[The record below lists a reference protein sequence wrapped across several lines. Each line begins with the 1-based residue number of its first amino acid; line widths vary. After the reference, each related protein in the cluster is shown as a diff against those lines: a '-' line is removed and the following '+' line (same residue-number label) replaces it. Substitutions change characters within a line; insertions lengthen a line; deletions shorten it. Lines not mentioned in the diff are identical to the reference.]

1 MKNEIRKKSYTLSK
15 FVNRKGV
22 EVEYFRYIGCVKSPK
37 THNERK
43 ANNGILLSIEDLSI
57 AREIN
62 NKIHRRNRKCGLA
75 HANDDI
81 ASDVYNKGKSWK
93 HYSKRQ
99 KQWKEVINE
108 PLKEAY

>member
-15 FVNRKGV
+15 FINRKGI
-22 EVEYFRYIGCVKSPK
+22 EVEYFRYIKCVKSPK

-43 ANNGILLSIEDLSI
+43 ANHSILLSIEDLSI
-57 AREIN
+57 AIEID
-62 NKIHRRNRKCGLA
+62 NKIHRRNRKSGLA
-75 HANDDI
+75 HANNDI

-99 KQWKEVINE
+99 KQWKGLINE
-108 PLKEAY
+108 PLKEAL